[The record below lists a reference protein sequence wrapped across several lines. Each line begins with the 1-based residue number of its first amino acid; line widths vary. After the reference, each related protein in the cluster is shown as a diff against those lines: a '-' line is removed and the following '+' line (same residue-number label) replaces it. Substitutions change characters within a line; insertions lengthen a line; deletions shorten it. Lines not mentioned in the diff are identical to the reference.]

1 MLDIWKARRKEAR
14 ILLTI
19 PITIEGVDKSN
30 VPFCEETVTD
40 NVSKNGVCIILDQPL
55 DLGAI
60 LTVTAFKGKFKCK
73 GEVKALWVDD
83 NDGRKRVGLRFIDPA
98 LNWVVS

>member
-19 PITIEGVDKSN
+19 PITVEGLDKSN
-30 VPFCEETVTD
+30 VPFREETVTD
-40 NVSKNGVCIILDQPL
+40 NVSKNGVCIVLDQPL
-55 DLGAI
+55 DLGAT
-60 LTVTAFKGKFKCK
+60 LTVTAFKGKFKCR